1 MLPEELHCLLRAR
14 PFLPFRIHLD
24 DGRAVEVRHP
34 HLLWV
39 GRQVAVLGVP
49 EASADPHP
57 YLERHETISLRHVV
71 RLEPV
76 PDEHRG
82 GAVTPS
88 DLLARVRQ
96 RPFRPF
102 RLVLAE
108 GPVHE
113 VRRPDLVMVG
123 RDWVVLGQA
132 EDPAQ
137 GYSDRTVYL
146 GLCNIVRL
154 EPLEAPEESSGG
166 GQ

>member
-1 MLPEELHCLLRAR
+1 MELTGGFAAVTS
-14 PFLPFRIHLD
+14 LD
-24 DGRAVEVRHP
+24 
-34 HLLWV
+34 LM
-39 GRQVAVLGVP
+39 
-49 EASADPHP
+49 DPA
-57 YLERHETISLRHVV
+57 EQK
-71 RLEPV
+71 
-76 PDEHRG
+76 G

-102 RLVLAE
+102 RLVLTE

-123 RDWVVLGQA
+123 RDGVVIGQA

-137 GYSDRTVYL
+137 GYHDRAVHV
-146 GLCNIVRL
+146 GLSNIVRL
-154 EPLEAPEESSGG
+154 EPLEAPDEPPGG